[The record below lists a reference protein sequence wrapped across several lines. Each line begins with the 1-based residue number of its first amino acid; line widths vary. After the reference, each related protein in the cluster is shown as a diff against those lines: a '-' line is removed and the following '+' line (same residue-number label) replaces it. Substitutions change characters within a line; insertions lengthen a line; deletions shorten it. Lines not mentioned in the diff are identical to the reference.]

1 MKIVVCVKFPGGEI
15 NPFDACAL
23 ETALSVEDAEIVVLS
38 MSPLSA
44 SQELSRLTR
53 YEKVTRAVLLSD
65 TRFAGADTLATSYVL
80 SAAIKKLNP
89 DMVFFGSRT
98 VDSDTAQVP
107 PETAELLGFSFYPFA
122 MSFSF
127 DGVETREGLYSLS
140 LPAAISFERINVL
153 RFPSLRSKSKPPEI
167 WNADDIEVDFD
178 RVGQAGSPTRVVKM
192 LRTAG
197 KTRKCVFIDKSELFP
212 LVEKLRG
219 KKAEASKPAPSA
231 EKVGLAFA
239 IGSGAE
245 KYAEAVAEKTI
256 VFSSLSAEEAVQ
268 AIQKHSPDAVFWR
281 SAPQLKTEAARAAA
295 LMRLG
300 LCADCTA
307 VRSENG
313 RIVVTRPVNGGVD
326 FADIVSL
333 TKPAMATVLC
343 DDGRGGVIV
352 SAGRGCSNAVAEK
365 LAGRLNAEICCTRP
379 VVDDGR
385 MPYARQV
392 GLTGKAVSPDIYL
405 AVGVSGAVQHT
416 CAMENSGAVV
426 AVNPDR
432 GARIFD
438 YADYGA
444 ICTAEELSALI

>member
-23 ETALSVEDAEIVVLS
+23 EAALSVEGAEIVVLS
-38 MSPLSA
+38 MSPLSV

-53 YEKVTRAVLLSD
+53 YDKVSRAVLLSD
-65 TRFAGADTLATSYVL
+65 KRFAGADTLATSYAL
-80 SAAIKKLNP
+80 SAAIKKLSP

-127 DGVETREGLYSLS
+127 EKIETREGSFPLR
-140 LPAAISFERINVL
+140 LPAAVSFERINVL
-153 RFPSLRSKSKPPEI
+153 RFVSLRSKPKPLEI
-167 WNADDIEVDFD
+167 WDAADIEADLG
-178 RVGQAGSPTRVVKM
+178 RIGQAGSPTRVAGM

-197 KTRKCVFIDKSELFP
+197 KTRKCVFIDKSQLFP
-212 LVEKLRG
+212 LIDKLRG
-219 KKAEASKPAPSA
+219 IRLEASKPAPSA
-231 EKVGLAFA
+231 EKIGLALA
-239 IGSGAE
+239 IGDGAE
-245 KYAEAVAEKTI
+245 DYAEAVAEKTI
-256 VFSSLSAEEAVQ
+256 RFSSLSAPDAVQ
-268 AIQKHSPDAVFWR
+268 AIKKYSPDAVLWR
-281 SAPQLKTEAARAAA
+281 SSPALKTEAARAAA
-295 LMRLG
+295 VMRLG

-313 RIVVTRPVNGGVD
+313 RVVVTRPVNGGAD

-333 TKPAMATVLC
+333 TSPAMATVLC
-343 DDGRGGVIV
+343 GEGSGGVIV
-352 SAGRGCSNAVAEK
+352 AAGRGCSNAAAEK
-365 LAGRLNAEICCTRP
+365 LAGRLDAEICCSRP
-379 VVDDGR
+379 VVDEGR

-416 CAMENSGAVV
+416 CATENSGAVI

-438 YADYGA
+438 YADYGVL
-444 ICTAEELSALI
+444 CTAEELAALN